1 MIPRKVN
8 GSSDHK
14 SVNSSHRVSLLC
26 LIVPNHTH
34 LVFSM
39 FGFSP
44 EYFEN
49 CVRSDSATRSELSEP
64 SNIKAVS
71 SAYWII
77 LSSRFAILI
86 HFTSLLFLIS
96 MPRISTHK
104 RKM

>member
-26 LIVPNHTH
+26 LFVPNHTH
-34 LVFSM
+34 LVFSIQCV

-71 SAYWII
+71 QSTRKFII
-77 LSSRFAILI
+77 FSGQSVW
-86 HFTSLLFLIS
+86 
-96 MPRISTHK
+96 
-104 RKM
+104 